1 MTLVVL
7 GPATEDIIIKNGM
20 KESKVGGATFFQA
33 FVYEALNIDYLAIV
47 NLSNL
52 DIIDKFPDKNKVIA
66 LLKEDTHFF
75 INEYP
80 NEDNL
85 DLRVQLSNFANIS
98 ILVDELKPILDKID
112 KIDAFVINPLNQ
124 YDFPRETMDYLKNF
138 NVPIYLS
145 IQGFLRKKDYLKND
159 DGYNGILLDKN
170 SNIQAIV
177 NDTSGI
183 FLDENEFDIMFEDN
197 DFSSCN
203 VGEIIVTN
211 GSKGSRIISN
221 INDNEIIIEPVEQM
235 YIVDSTG
242 CGDTYMAAYISKKL
256 EAKSSLEAGNFASL
270 IASEKLSSD
279 GPYKKL

>member
-85 DLRVQLSNFANIS
+85 DLRVQLSNFANIP

-124 YDFPRETMDYLKNF
+124 YDFPKETMDYLKNF
-138 NVPIYLS
+138 KVPIYLS

-159 DGYNGILLDKN
+159 DGYKGILLDKN

-221 INDNEIIIEPVEQM
+221 INDNEIIIEPVEQK

>member
-7 GPATEDIIIKNGM
+7 GPATEDIIIKNGI

-85 DLRVQLSNFANIS
+85 DLRVQLSNFANIP

-138 NVPIYLS
+138 KVPIYLS

-170 SNIQAIV
+170 SDIQAIV
-177 NDTSGI
+177 NDISGI
-183 FLDENEFDIMFEDN
+183 FLDENEFHIMFEDN

-221 INDNEIIIEPVEQM
+221 INDNEIIIEPVEQK

-256 EAKSSLEAGNFASL
+256 EAKSSIEAGNFASL
-270 IASEKLSSD
+270 IASEKLSSY
-279 GPYKKL
+279 GPYKKI

>member
-52 DIIDKFPDKNKVIA
+52 DIIDKFPDKNKVIT

-85 DLRVQLSNFANIS
+85 DLRVQLSNFANIP

-138 NVPIYLS
+138 KVPIYLS

-221 INDNEIIIEPVEQM
+221 INDNEIIIEPVEQK

>member
-52 DIIDKFPDKNKVIA
+52 DIIDKFPDKNKVIT

-80 NEDNL
+80 EEDNL
-85 DLRVQLSNFANIS
+85 DLRVQLSNFANIP
-98 ILVDELKPILDKID
+98 IFADELNPILDKID
-112 KIDAFVINPLNQ
+112 KIDAFVINPLNC
-124 YDFPRETMDYLKNF
+124 YDFPKETIDYLKNF
-138 NVPIYLS
+138 KVPIYLS
-145 IQGFLRKKDYLKND
+145 IQGFLRKKDHLKND
-159 DGYNGILLDKN
+159 EEYSGILLDKN
-170 SNIQAIV
+170 SNIQSIV
-177 NDTSGI
+177 DDTSGI
-183 FLDENEFDIMFEDN
+183 FLDENEFHIMFEDN
-197 DFSSCN
+197 DFSRCN
-203 VGEIIVTN
+203 IGEIIVTN

-221 INDNEIIIEPVEQM
+221 IKDNEIIIEPVMQK

-256 EAKSSLEAGNFASL
+256 EVKSSLEAGNFASL
-270 IASEKLSSD
+270 IASEKLSSN

>member
-85 DLRVQLSNFANIS
+85 DLRVQLSNFANIP

-138 NVPIYLS
+138 KVPIYLS

-221 INDNEIIIEPVEQM
+221 INDNEIIIEPVEQK

>member
-85 DLRVQLSNFANIS
+85 DLRVQLSNFANIP

-138 NVPIYLS
+138 KVPIYLS
-145 IQGFLRKKDYLKND
+145 IQGFLRKKDPLEND

-183 FLDENEFDIMFEDN
+183 FLDENEFHIMFEDN

>member
-7 GPATEDIIIKNGM
+7 VPATEDIIIKNGM

-85 DLRVQLSNFANIS
+85 DLRVQLSNFANIP

-138 NVPIYLS
+138 KVPIYLS

-183 FLDENEFDIMFEDN
+183 FLDENEFHIMFEDN

-221 INDNEIIIEPVEQM
+221 INDNEIIIEPVEQK

>member
-7 GPATEDIIIKNGM
+7 GPATEDIIIKNGI

-52 DIIDKFPDKNKVIA
+52 DIIDKFPDKNKVMA

-80 NEDNL
+80 NEDDL
-85 DLRVQLSNFANIS
+85 DLRVQLSNFANIP
-98 ILVDELKPILDKID
+98 IYVNDIKPILDKID

-124 YDFPRETMDYLKNF
+124 YDFPRETIDYLKNF
-138 NVPIYLS
+138 RVPIYLS

-159 DGYNGILLDKN
+159 DGYRSILLDKN
-170 SNIQAIV
+170 SDIQAIV

-183 FLDENEFDIMFEDN
+183 FLDENEFHIMFEDN

-221 INDNEIIIEPVEQM
+221 INDNEIIIEPVEQK

>member
-85 DLRVQLSNFANIS
+85 DLRVQLSNFANIP

-138 NVPIYLS
+138 KVPIYLS

-183 FLDENEFDIMFEDN
+183 FLDENEFHIMFEDN

-221 INDNEIIIEPVEQM
+221 INDNEIIIEPVEQK

-256 EAKSSLEAGNFASL
+256 EAKSSIEAGNFASL

-279 GPYKKL
+279 GPYKKI

>member
-7 GPATEDIIIKNGM
+7 GPATEDIIIKNGI

-52 DIIDKFPDKNKVIA
+52 DIIYKFPDKNKVIA

-80 NEDNL
+80 EEDNL
-85 DLRVQLSNFANIS
+85 DLRVQLSNFANIP

-138 NVPIYLS
+138 KVPIYLS

-183 FLDENEFDIMFEDN
+183 FLDENEFHIMFEDN

-270 IASEKLSSD
+270 IASEKLSSY
-279 GPYKKL
+279 GPYKKI

>member
-85 DLRVQLSNFANIS
+85 DLRVQLSNFANIP

-124 YDFPRETMDYLKNF
+124 YDFPKETMDYLKNF
-138 NVPIYLS
+138 KVPIYLS
-145 IQGFLRKKDYLKND
+145 IQGFLRKKDSLEND

>member
-52 DIIDKFPDKNKVIA
+52 DIIDKFPDKNKVLA

-80 NEDNL
+80 DEDNL
-85 DLRVQLSNFANIS
+85 DLRVQLSNFANIP
-98 ILVDELKPILDKID
+98 IYVKDIKPLLDKID

-124 YDFPRETMDYLKNF
+124 YDFPRETIDYLKNF
-138 NVPIYLS
+138 RVPIYLS

-159 DGYNGILLDKN
+159 DGYRGILLDKN
-170 SNIQAIV
+170 LDILSIV
-177 NDTSGI
+177 DGTSGI
-183 FLDENEFDIMFEDN
+183 FLDENEFHIMFEDN

-221 INDNEIIIEPVEQM
+221 INDNEIIIEPVGQK

-256 EAKSSLEAGNFASL
+256 EANSSLEAGNFASL

>member
-52 DIIDKFPDKNKVIA
+52 DIIDKFPDKNKVMA

-80 NEDNL
+80 DEDNL
-85 DLRVQLSNFANIS
+85 DLRVQLSNFANIP

-138 NVPIYLS
+138 KVPIYLS

-183 FLDENEFDIMFEDN
+183 FLDENEFHIMFEDN

-221 INDNEIIIEPVEQM
+221 INDNEIIIEPVEQK

-256 EAKSSLEAGNFASL
+256 EAKSSIEAGNFASL

-279 GPYKKL
+279 GPYKKI

>member
-85 DLRVQLSNFANIS
+85 DLRVQLSNFANIP
-98 ILVDELKPILDKID
+98 IFVDELKPILDKID

-138 NVPIYLS
+138 KVPIYLS
-145 IQGFLRKKDYLKND
+145 IQGFLRKKDSLEND

-170 SNIQAIV
+170 SDIQAIV
-177 NDTSGI
+177 NDISGI
-183 FLDENEFDIMFEDN
+183 FLDENEFHIMFEDI
-197 DFSSCN
+197 DFSRWN

-221 INDNEIIIEPVEQM
+221 INDNEIIIEPVEQK

-256 EAKSSLEAGNFASL
+256 EAKSSIEAGNFASL

-279 GPYKKL
+279 GPYKKI

>member
-85 DLRVQLSNFANIS
+85 DLRVQLSNFANIP

-138 NVPIYLS
+138 KVPIYLS

>member
-85 DLRVQLSNFANIS
+85 DLRVQLSNFANIP

-138 NVPIYLS
+138 KVPIYLS
-145 IQGFLRKKDYLKND
+145 IQGFLRKKDSLEND
-159 DGYNGILLDKN
+159 DGYNDILLDKN

>member
-85 DLRVQLSNFANIS
+85 DLRVQLSNFANIP

-138 NVPIYLS
+138 KVPIYLS
-145 IQGFLRKKDYLKND
+145 IQGFLRKKDSLEND

-211 GSKGSRIISN
+211 GSKGSRIILN
-221 INDNEIIIEPVEQM
+221 INDNEIIIEPVEQK

>member
-85 DLRVQLSNFANIS
+85 DLRVQLSNFANIP
-98 ILVDELKPILDKID
+98 IFVDELKPILDKID

-138 NVPIYLS
+138 KVPIYLS
-145 IQGFLRKKDYLKND
+145 IQGFLRKKDSLENN

-221 INDNEIIIEPVEQM
+221 INDNEIIIEPVEQK

>member
-7 GPATEDIIIKNGM
+7 GPATEDVIIKNGM

-85 DLRVQLSNFANIS
+85 DLRVQLSNFANIP
-98 ILVDELKPILDKID
+98 IFVDELKPILDKID

-138 NVPIYLS
+138 KVPIYLS

-183 FLDENEFDIMFEDN
+183 FLDENEFHIMFEDN

-221 INDNEIIIEPVEQM
+221 INDNEIIIEPVEQK

>member
-85 DLRVQLSNFANIS
+85 DLRVQLSNFANIP

-138 NVPIYLS
+138 KVPIYLS

-183 FLDENEFDIMFEDN
+183 FLDENEFHIMFEDN

-221 INDNEIIIEPVEQM
+221 INDNEIIIEPVEQK

>member
-85 DLRVQLSNFANIS
+85 DLRVQLSNFANIP
-98 ILVDELKPILDKID
+98 IFVDELKPILDKID

-138 NVPIYLS
+138 KVPIYLS
-145 IQGFLRKKDYLKND
+145 IQGFLRKKDSLEND

-221 INDNEIIIEPVEQM
+221 INDNEIIIEPVEQK

>member
-85 DLRVQLSNFANIS
+85 DLRVQLSNFANIP

-138 NVPIYLS
+138 KVPIYLS

-177 NDTSGI
+177 NDISGI
-183 FLDENEFDIMFEDN
+183 FLDENEFHIMFEDI
-197 DFSSCN
+197 DFSSWN

-221 INDNEIIIEPVEQM
+221 INDNEIIIEPVEQK

-256 EAKSSLEAGNFASL
+256 EAKSSIEAGNFASL

-279 GPYKKL
+279 GPYKKI

>member
-85 DLRVQLSNFANIS
+85 DLRVQLSNFANIP

-112 KIDAFVINPLNQ
+112 KIDVFVINPLNQ

-138 NVPIYLS
+138 KVPIYLS

-183 FLDENEFDIMFEDN
+183 FLDENEFHIMFEDN

-221 INDNEIIIEPVEQM
+221 INDNEIIIEPVEQK

-256 EAKSSLEAGNFASL
+256 EAKSSIEAGNFASL

-279 GPYKKL
+279 GPYKKI